1 MFSNTKR
8 QFSQLAEKYSAC
20 GIVFEKPLLSL
31 LSVIESESIDGRQ
44 HSLLI

>member
-1 MFSNTKR
+1 MFSDKKI
-8 QFSQLAEKYSAC
+8 QFSQLAEHNSAC

-31 LSVIESESIDGRQ
+31 LSVIFSESIDGRR

>member
-8 QFSQLAEKYSAC
+8 QLRLLAETHSAC
-20 GIVFEKPLLSL
+20 GIVFEKPMLSL